1 MARLKGK
8 NTQEIRGQM
17 PAPILDAWNR
27 YYQALW
33 HEGAIDNSSREMIRL
48 LSAEINDCRH

>member
-1 MARLKGK
+1 MTRLKGR

-17 PAPILDAWNR
+17 PAPILEAWNR

-33 HEGAIDNSSREMIRL
+33 QEGAIDSSIREMIRL
-48 LSAEINDCRH
+48 HSAELNDCRH